1 MNGAHLWAAG
11 GLGLQDILK
20 GRTAR
25 PKEAKDETEKDKEL
39 NILLEQGS
47 RRKEMIVIAVLEA
60 NIKLKLT
67 AFTVSNLLFLMLEL
81 ASVLRSVSRYAF
93 RCACV
98 LKWM

>member
-1 MNGAHLWAAG
+1 M
-11 GLGLQDILK
+11 K

-25 PKEAKDETEKDKEL
+25 PKEAKGETEKDKEL

-60 NIKLKLT
+60 NTKLKLT

-81 ASVLRSVSRYAF
+81 ASVLRAVSRYACCF
-93 RCACV
+93 ACV
-98 LKWM
+98 GWR

>member
-1 MNGAHLWAAG
+1 MG

-25 PKEAKDETEKDKEL
+25 PQEAKGETEKDKEL

-60 NIKLKLT
+60 NTKL
-67 AFTVSNLLFLMLEL
+67 N
-81 ASVLRSVSRYAF
+81 
-93 RCACV
+93 
-98 LKWM
+98 